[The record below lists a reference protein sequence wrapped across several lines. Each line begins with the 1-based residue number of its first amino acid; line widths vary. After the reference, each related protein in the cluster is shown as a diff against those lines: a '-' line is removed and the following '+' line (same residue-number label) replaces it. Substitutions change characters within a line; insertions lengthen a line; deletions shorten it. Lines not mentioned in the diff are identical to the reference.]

1 MRAFHTFRTKNQS
14 DFTLADF
21 EIFTLILSAL
31 EWRRHNGEIFL
42 YTDTTGKNFLA
53 DNGLSDLWSGIDTS
67 LDEMDSFGIDEKI
80 FWAGAKLYA
89 LSKQPSPCVMIDLD
103 FIVWQP
109 LNFERFGSSVAVIH
123 REGTDLLCYPDKN
136 YFRFKNFTLPDE
148 LNWSLE
154 PCNAALVYF
163 GDKNFV
169 ERYVEFAFQFM
180 RAANPL
186 PEQSGWDLLPY
197 MVFVEQRW
205 MAMCAE
211 LCGVEVKNLSD
222 LAELFGGKQKTFTHI
237 WGYKQFFRDNQ
248 SAAEK
253 FCRDCAGRIA
263 HDFPK
268 AAERFSRLPLTK
280 KYFAI

>member
-1 MRAFHTFRTKNQS
+1 MRAFHAFRTKNQS
-14 DFTLADF
+14 DFALSDF

-53 DNGLSDLWSGIDTS
+53 DNGLSNLWSGIDTS
-67 LDEMDSFGIDEKI
+67 LDEMDSLGIDEKI
-80 FWAGAKLYA
+80 FWAGAKLYV

-109 LNFERFGSSVAVIH
+109 LNFEQFGSSVAVIH
-123 REGTDLLCYPDKN
+123 RESTDLICYPDKD
-136 YFRFKNFTLPDE
+136 YFHFKNFTVPDE

-169 ERYVEFAFQFM
+169 ERYVEFAFKFM

-237 WGYKQFFRDNQ
+237 WGYKQFFRENQ

-253 FCRDCAGRIA
+253 FCWDCAGRIA

-268 AAERFSRLPLTK
+268 VAKRFSRLPLIK
-280 KYFAI
+280 KYFEV

>member
-1 MRAFHTFRTKNQS
+1 MNSFHTMRTKNQS
-14 DFTLADF
+14 DFALADF

-31 EWRRHNGEIFL
+31 EWRKHNGEIFL
-42 YTDTTGKNFLA
+42 CTDTTGKNFMA
-53 DNGLSDLWSGIDTS
+53 NAGLLNLWSGVDTS
-67 LDEMDSFGIDEKI
+67 LDEMDSLGIDENI

-89 LSKQPSPCVMIDLD
+89 LSKQPLPCVMIDLD

-109 LNFERFGSSVAVIH
+109 LKFDSKLAVIH
-123 REGTDLLCYPDKN
+123 RESCDLPCYPDEN
-136 YFRFKNFTLPDE
+136 YFRFKNFTLPAG
-148 LNWSLE
+148 LNWSLN

-169 ERYVEFAFQFM
+169 RRYVEFAFEFM
-180 RAANPL
+180 KAATPP
-186 PEQSGWDLLPY
+186 PEQTGWDLLPY

-211 LCGVEVKNLSD
+211 LCNVEIKSFSHLT
-222 LAELFGGKQKTFTHI
+222 ELFGGEQKTFTHI
-237 WGYKQFFRDNQ
+237 WGHKQFFRDNK
-248 SAAEK
+248 SAEEK

-268 AAERFSRLPLTK
+268 AAEIFSRLALTK
-280 KYFAI
+280 KYFTT